1 MISLEVNQKN
11 DYLNKLLSFNL
22 KKTNEGQIINKIF
35 EKLSKDIDKYYIDHL
50 KGSITFVLREDK
62 QQQGKSDLFTTILN
76 IEKKHARE
84 KNKANIAKLKNLKR
98 RYIKMLKNLG
108 EEYVEIEDAW

>member
-22 KKTNEGQIINKIF
+22 KKTNEGQIINNIF
-35 EKLSKDIDKYYIDHL
+35 EKLSKDIDKYYIDQ
-50 KGSITFVLREDK
+50 GSITFVLREEK

-76 IEKKHARE
+76 IEKKCARE
-84 KNKANIAKLKNLKR
+84 KNKANIAKLTNLKR

>member
-50 KGSITFVLREDK
+50 KGKIGLVHDNTQHRKETRQRKK
-62 QQQGKSDLFTTILN
+62 QS
-76 IEKKHARE
+76 
-84 KNKANIAKLKNLKR
+84 
-98 RYIKMLKNLG
+98 
-108 EEYVEIEDAW
+108 